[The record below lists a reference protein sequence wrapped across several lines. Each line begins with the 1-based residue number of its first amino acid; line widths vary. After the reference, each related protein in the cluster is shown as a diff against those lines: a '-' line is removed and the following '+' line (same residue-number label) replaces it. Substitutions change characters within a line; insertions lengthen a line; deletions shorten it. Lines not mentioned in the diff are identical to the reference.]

1 MINTFKMMIL
11 MQLNYKIFINFL
23 MEVFIVANE
32 KMVSVMVKENIIALM
47 IAIIKVFGKMIN
59 NKGMVK

>member
-1 MINTFKMMIL
+1 MMIL

-32 KMVSVMVKENIIALM
+32 KMVSGMVKENIIALM
-47 IAIIKVFGKMIN
+47 N
-59 NKGMVK
+59 SYY